1 MKTAMTSAHPTIA
14 SFGYHEVTDQPSQSG
29 FQRPGARPYTL
40 TPGAF
45 AAHLDQIAA
54 GNAAPTRVTDIDF
67 TQPGRFLILTFDDG
81 GKSAVYAGDA
91 LCQRGWRGHF
101 FIVSSL
107 IGQPTFATADD
118 IRYLASCGHVVGT
131 HSHTHPDIFPDLTP
145 ERMLDEWRR
154 SSDIIGDILGAPC
167 LTASVPGGDIS
178 HPVLASA
185 AGAGVRY
192 LFTSEPW
199 LTPRSMNGCRV
210 LGRFS
215 PKVGT
220 SPARIGELAQ
230 FRGWTSALVVRRLKG
245 LARAGLPLLYRHYV
259 RRTTRARPGGD

>member
-1 MKTAMTSAHPTIA
+1 MTTPLIA
-14 SFGYHEVTDQPSQSG
+14 AFGYHEITDEPTATG

-40 TPGAF
+40 TPRTF
-45 AAHLDQIAA
+45 AEHLDQMAA
-54 GNAAPTRVTDIDF
+54 TEARAIRVTDIDF
-67 TQPGRFLILTFDDG
+67 NRPDRCLLLTFDDG
-81 GKSAVYAGDA
+81 GKSAVQAGDA
-91 LCQRGWRGHF
+91 LARRGWIGHF

-107 IGQPTFATADD
+107 IGTRTFATAND

-145 ERMLDEWRR
+145 EQMLEEWRI
-154 SSDIIGDILGAPC
+154 SGAAISDIVGTPC

-178 HPVLASA
+178 SRVLESA
-185 AGAGVRY
+185 AAAGIRY

-199 LTPRSMNGCRV
+199 LSPRSLNGCHV

-215 PKVGT
+215 PRVGT
-220 SPARIGELAQ
+220 SLERIRELAQ

-245 LARAGLPLLYRHYV
+245 LARMGLPLLYRQYV
-259 RRTTRARPGGD
+259 RHTTRAWVGTD

>member
-1 MKTAMTSAHPTIA
+1 MMTHPTIA
-14 SFGYHEVTDQPSQSG
+14 SFGYHEITDQPCGTG

-40 TPGAF
+40 TPRAFDDHLTEMGASE
-45 AAHLDQIAA
+45 ARPI
-54 GNAAPTRVTDIDF
+54 RVTDIDF
-67 TQPGRFLILTFDDG
+67 TQPGRFLVLTFDDG
-81 GKSAVYAGDA
+81 GKSAVYAGDTLA
-91 LCQRGWRGHF
+91 RRGWTGHF

-107 IGQPTFATADD
+107 IGQRTFATASE

-145 ERMLDEWRR
+145 ARMLEEWRT
-154 SSDIIGDILGAPC
+154 SSDAISAILGAPC
-167 LTASVPGGDIS
+167 VTASVPGGDIS
-178 HPVLASA
+178 RQVLESA
-185 AGAGVRY
+185 AHAGVQY

-199 LTPRSMNGCRV
+199 LSPRTINGCRV

-220 SPARIGELAQ
+220 SPDRIRELAQ
-230 FRGWTSALVVRRLKG
+230 FRGWTSALVARRLKG

-259 RRTTRARPGGD
+259 RRTTQAWPEATR